1 MLTYENKK
9 KPKPQKTTKNKAK
22 TKGKK
27 SPQKHGI
34 GLTWNINV
42 DALWFKDHQRRI
54 QEKDSIIKV
63 FHVE

>member
-1 MLTYENKK
+1 MKTKRNQN
-9 KPKPQKTTKNKAK
+9 PKKTTKTKAK